1 MNLIF
6 LKFTI
11 VLNLNQVDGKVE
23 ADRYYWLVRILEL
36 NISIVCLAR
45 QYFPMDSYARD
56 SHRKVVID
64 ELQEEVAIRGKGK
77 FALDCH

>member
-11 VLNLNQVDGKVE
+11 VLNLNQVEGKVV

-36 NISIVCLAR
+36 NISIVCLAW

-56 SHRKVVID
+56 SYRKVAID

-77 FALDCH
+77 FAWH